1 MNIEAVKKEVKS
13 HRIVPFSTSDI
24 TCGSDKKK
32 QVVHIKSNFVPHV
45 GRIMTNLGI
54 RNNLVK
60 DIFNK
65 PDENWKAIQHALD
78 AIDKDKQFSCIVNR
92 DNIVIDIIKSSVT
105 EERELNF
112 DDRIDQVVDA
122 MESED
127 KFDFHNILFDA
138 QHCNVR
144 VDAISRE
151 NIELGGGDDWKFGT
165 SVTISNIANA
175 ISEYYNR
182 LICTNGM
189 VTRENLSYRT
199 FTGKDRIGQQFSR
212 YIKNVNFAETIKPRV
227 DKLKNNRA
235 SLYEMNMVANALTKA
250 QISQLYPQYEHVVEQ
265 FKDRGYNVDE
275 FSAKRSRLVYTDQN
289 LYDVFNVATALAS
302 HNVTDIGRISANE
315 LNKAASEIFV
325 KGPVLEM
332 SILDIFNP

>member
-1 MNIEAVKKEVKS
+1 MNIEAVKNEVKS
-13 HRIVPFSTSDI
+13 HRIVPFRTGDI
-24 TCGSDKKK
+24 TCGSDKSK
-32 QVVHIKSNFVPHV
+32 QVVHIKDNFVPNI
-45 GRIMTNLGI
+45 GRVMTNLGI

-65 PDENWKAIQHALD
+65 PNENWKALQHALD
-78 AIDKDKQFSCIVNR
+78 SIDKDKQFSCIVNR
-92 DNIVIDIIKSSVT
+92 DNIVVDIIKSRVS
-105 EERELNF
+105 EETQLNF

-127 KFDFHNILFDA
+127 KFKFHNILFDA

-175 ISEYYNR
+175 VSEYYNR
-182 LICTNGM
+182 LICSNGM

-212 YIKNVNFAETIKPRV
+212 YIKNINFVESIKPRV
-227 DKLKNNRA
+227 DRLKKNRA

-250 QISQLYPQYEHVVEQ
+250 QTTQLFPQYDHVVEC
-265 FKDRGYNVDE
+265 FRDRGYDVNE

-302 HNVTDIGRISANE
+302 HNANDIGRVAANE
-315 LNKAASEIFV
+315 LNKAAGEIFV

-332 SILDIFNP
+332 SVLDIFHS

>member
-1 MNIEAVKKEVKS
+1 MNIEAVKNEVKS
-13 HRIVPFSTSDI
+13 HRIVPFRTSDI
-24 TCGSDKKK
+24 TCGSDKSK
-32 QVVHIKSNFVPHV
+32 QVVHIKSNFVPNI
-45 GRIMTNLGI
+45 GRVMTNLGI

-65 PDENWKAIQHALD
+65 PDENWKALQHALD
-78 AIDKDKQFSCIVNR
+78 SIDKDKQFSCIVNR
-92 DNIVIDIIKSSVT
+92 DNIVVDIIKSRVS
-105 EERELNF
+105 EETQLNF

-127 KFDFHNILFDA
+127 RFDFHNILFDA

-175 ISEYYNR
+175 VSEYYNR
-182 LICTNGM
+182 LICSNGM

-212 YIKNVNFAETIKPRV
+212 YIKNINFAESIKPRV
-227 DKLKNNRA
+227 DRLKKNRA

-250 QISQLYPQYEHVVEQ
+250 QTTQLFPQYDHIVEC
-265 FKDRGYNVDE
+265 FKDRGYNVSE

-302 HNVTDIGRISANE
+302 HNANDIGRVAANE
-315 LNKAASEIFV
+315 LNKAAGEIFV

-332 SILDIFNP
+332 SVLDIFHS